1 LSREEDFS
9 YSRVEPW
16 LYFSLMP
23 VHRLMLR
30 LYFGPIA
37 IQGEENIS
45 IQGPVVLA
53 VKHFSRWDPMLL
65 ALLKRRPLRFMTNAN
80 QFEGLQGWFIERLG
94 AFPVELSRP
103 QLSSLR
109 HTVELLQQGE
119 PLVIFPEGGIVR
131 DRPLRSLKPGLARL
145 VIQAE
150 NTAPERLTVPIVPVA
165 IGYQPAAQ
173 LRARVNIQIGSPLYV
188 KDYRQQHDK
197 ETAQVLTQVLEAALL
212 EQLLRLPKVAGA
224 DS

>member
-1 LSREEDFS
+1 VAEETS

-16 LYFSLMP
+16 LYFSLLP
-23 VHRLMLR
+23 IHRLVIN

-37 IQGEENIS
+37 IQGEEHLPV
-45 IQGPVVLA
+45 QGPVVLA
-53 VKHFSRWDPMLL
+53 AKHFSRWDPMVL
-65 ALLKRRPLRFMTNAN
+65 ALVKRRPLRFMTNAN

-150 NTAPERLTVPIVPVA
+150 NSYPEPLIVPIVPVA
-165 IGYQPAAQ
+165 ICYQPAAQ
-173 LRARVNIQIGSPLYV
+173 FRARVNIQIGSPLYT

-197 ETAQVLTQVLEAALL
+197 ETAQVLTQALEAALL
-212 EQLLRLPKVAGA
+212 EQMLQLPKVAGT

>member
-1 LSREEDFS
+1 VAEDSS

-16 LYFSLMP
+16 LYFSLLP
-23 VHRLMLR
+23 VHRLMLS

-37 IQGEENIS
+37 IQGEEHLPL
-45 IQGPVVLA
+45 QGPVVLA
-53 VKHFSRWDPMLL
+53 AKHFSRWDPMLL
-65 ALLKRRPLRFMTNAN
+65 ALVKRRPLRFMTNAN

-109 HTVELLQQGE
+109 HSVELLQQGE

-150 NTAPERLTVPIVPVA
+150 NSSREPLIVPIVPIA
-165 IGYQPAAQ
+165 ISYWPSAQ
-173 LRARVNIQIGSPLYV
+173 FRAHVSVKIGSPLYT
-188 KDYRQQHDK
+188 KDYRQQNDK
-197 ETAQVLTQVLEAALL
+197 ETTQALTQALQAALL
-212 EQLLRLPKVAGA
+212 EQLLQVADA
-224 DS
+224 HH